1 MIKLKDCKLKFVS
14 RPRHYESADGT
25 WLNGVTTVCDMFP
38 KFLLPWATRVNA
50 DWAIDKINYLDEDE
64 REESY
69 ALVKRSE
76 VIEVIEQSKT
86 QYENVRDE
94 AAGKG
99 TSAHGIIETW
109 IKERKL
115 KKSEDENVN
124 NCVNEFIKWEQQNNV
139 KWMASEWMVCNLD
152 LGIAGTLDA
161 IAEVNGVVT
170 LVDFKTNKA
179 IYPQSMYSQTAAY
192 MWCLEYQIED
202 LFQLPKERMILRLP
216 KDGSKFEA
224 HKILSPLEVD
234 KKMFKVALDMYNG
247 TKHYKQYSGEKK
259 YGK

>member
-14 RPRHYESADGT
+14 RPRHYETADGT

-50 DWAIDKINYLDEDE
+50 DWAIGEFEKIESDGGIL
-64 REESY
+64 RE
-69 ALVKRSE
+69 VTKSE
-76 VIEVIEQSKT
+76 IIDIIEQSKT
-86 QYENVRDE
+86 QYENIRDE
-94 AAGKG
+94 AASKG
-99 TSAHGIIETW
+99 TDAHFW
-109 IKERKL
+109 ISNYISGALPVDIDDK
-115 KKSEDENVN
+115 NVR
-124 NCVNEFIKWEQQNNV
+124 NCVGEFLKWEKQNNV
-139 KWMASEWMVCNLD
+139 GWIASELMVCNLD
-152 LGIAGTLDA
+152 IGIAGTLDA

-192 MWCLEYQIED
+192 QWCLEYQLED
-202 LFQLPKERMILRLP
+202 LFQLPTERMILRLP
-216 KDGSKFEA
+216 KDGSRFEA
-224 HKILSPLEVD
+224 HKILSPLDVD

>member
-1 MIKLKDCKLKFVS
+1 
-14 RPRHYESADGT
+14 
-25 WLNGVTTVCDMFP
+25 
-38 KFLLPWATRVNA
+38 
-50 DWAIDKINYLDEDE
+50 
-64 REESY
+64 
-69 ALVKRSE
+69 
-76 VIEVIEQSKT
+76 
-86 QYENVRDE
+86 
-94 AAGKG
+94 
-99 TSAHGIIETW
+99 
-109 IKERKL
+109 
-115 KKSEDENVN
+115 
-124 NCVNEFIKWEQQNNV
+124 
-139 KWMASEWMVCNLD
+139 MVCNLD

>member
-1 MIKLKDCKLKFVS
+1 MKFVS

-50 DWAIDKINYLDEDE
+50 DWAIKELDNKWSDGNT
-64 REESY
+64 RLPDVVS
-69 ALVKRSE
+69 
-76 VIEVIEQSKT
+76 IIEQSKI

-99 TSAHGIIETW
+99 TSAHGIIEEY
-109 IKERKL
+109 IKT
-115 KKSEDENVN
+115 KSQSLVMPVPCDGDVY
-124 NCVNEFIKWEQQNNV
+124 NCVKAFIEWEKSNNV
-139 KWMASEWMVCNLD
+139 KWIASELMVCNID
-152 LGIAGTLDA
+152 IGIAGTLDA

-192 MWCLEYQIED
+192 WMCLKYQLED
-202 LFQLPKERMILRLP
+202 IKQIPTERMILRLP

-224 HKILSPLEVD
+224 HKILSPLEID
-234 KKMFKVALDMYNG
+234 WKMFMTALDMYNG